1 MCCRS
6 ESSGQEAAEDIKGK
20 YPEALLEVMQL
31 DLASLASV
39 NRFADQLIK
48 REKKIDILVCNAGVM
63 MTPAS
68 SKSAD
73 NFELQ
78 FATNHL
84 GLYIVEQ

>member
-6 ESSGQEAAEDIKGK
+6 ENSGRQAAEDIKRK

-39 NRFADQLIK
+39 NHFADQLIK
-48 REKKIDILVCNAGVM
+48 REKKVDILVNNGGVM
-63 MTPAS
+63 MTPA

-84 GLYIVEQ
+84 GS

>member
-6 ESSGQEAAEDIKGK
+6 ESSGRQAVNDIKRRH
-20 YPEALLEVMQL
+20 PEASLEVMQL

-48 REKKIDILVCNAGVM
+48 QVKTVDILVNNAGVM
-63 MTPAS
+63 MTPA

-84 GLYIVEQ
+84 GLCVYGY